1 MDRRKVSFEEAT
13 KISQNGNIIV
23 IPTPKKH
30 SNLVKPDFS
39 PILEK
44 QNQFGYKKFGS
55 YKKPKFNE
63 PESPMK
69 SPNFKTS
76 VKMQGRNLFGTKKE
90 NENNNFEFFKKLNFD
105 DYADEKN
112 CFLGKKNG
120 GENLNFENKNEK
132 NKFNMFLEKCEEED
146 EDNFNLGNNK
156 KYDSTQNTGMEIE
169 EEEEKEDKLNDF
181 YNNDFFR
188 YKKKGGFRKCSI
200 NIEKNI
206 AIVKSGKFEEEFNQ
220 LKTIKTDKFSTIY
233 KVQNIKTK
241 EIYCV
246 KKIVKTSPKS
256 NIDNLKKIT
265 QDFKYNINNILSKF
279 CVQIE
284 DFWIEQEEIKEIS
297 DQVNFCNKNLYLL
310 TNFYENGDIFDYL
323 EKLEENKFIFTEDFY
338 WDLVFEMI
346 MGLLFVHE
354 CGYMHI
360 DIQPGNYLV
369 DADGY
374 LKLNDFS
381 LAIEVVELPY
391 LDDIVDG
398 DARYISK
405 ELFHFVKNSKINEK
419 SDIYSLGLTILEL
432 IAKIDLPYN
441 GELWHKLRDENFKIS
456 ESFFKKSN
464 IKSYKEF
471 MILIS
476 QMILPFE
483 KRPSLKEIVN
493 YFPKLK
499 SRYDSLL
506 SGKYQKSYEVPKFC
520 GDMNMKILNLKSA
533 PSTDIL

>member
-55 YKKPKFNE
+55 YKKPKYNE

-120 GENLNFENKNEK
+120 GENLNVENKNEK

-156 KYDSTQNTGMEIE
+156 KYDSTQNTGMEI

-381 LAIEVVELPY
+381 LAIKVAELPY

-499 SRYDSLL
+499 SRYDLLL

>member
-120 GENLNFENKNEK
+120 GENLNVENKNEK

-206 AIVKSGKFEEEFNQ
+206 AIVKSGKFEEEFTQ
-220 LKTIKTDKFSTIY
+220 LKTI
-233 KVQNIKTK
+233 NNA
-241 EIYCV
+241 
-246 KKIVKTSPKS
+246 KS
-256 NIDNLKKIT
+256 N
-265 QDFKYNINNILSKF
+265 
-279 CVQIE
+279 
-284 DFWIEQEEIKEIS
+284 
-297 DQVNFCNKNLYLL
+297 KN
-310 TNFYENGDIFDYL
+310 
-323 EKLEENKFIFTEDFY
+323 NKFK
-338 WDLVFEMI
+338 DL
-346 MGLLFVHE
+346 
-354 CGYMHI
+354 
-360 DIQPGNYLV
+360 
-369 DADGY
+369 
-374 LKLNDFS
+374 
-381 LAIEVVELPY
+381 
-391 LDDIVDG
+391 
-398 DARYISK
+398 
-405 ELFHFVKNSKINEK
+405 
-419 SDIYSLGLTILEL
+419 
-432 IAKIDLPYN
+432 
-441 GELWHKLRDENFKIS
+441 
-456 ESFFKKSN
+456 
-464 IKSYKEF
+464 
-471 MILIS
+471 
-476 QMILPFE
+476 
-483 KRPSLKEIVN
+483 
-493 YFPKLK
+493 
-499 SRYDSLL
+499 
-506 SGKYQKSYEVPKFC
+506 
-520 GDMNMKILNLKSA
+520 
-533 PSTDIL
+533 